1 MGPGLLV
8 SLNFENTTSETVIGK
23 AEGINATI
31 IEKEITMPELPRFG
45 MQLQVPGKY
54 GQLTWYGRGPQENY
68 CDRNKAAFVGI
79 YESPV
84 ADQYFPY
91 IRPQE
96 NGYKTDTRWLSLQ
109 DSTGIGLMFIGEPL
123 LSFSALNFTTEDL
136 DQGAKDNYRHT
147 KDLKPNDFV
156 ALHVDYKQTGVGGD
170 DSWGARPHPQY
181 SLKYDAYEYSYIIR
195 PLQRKQDLMELS
207 RKRFKKH

>member
-1 MGPGLLV
+1 
-8 SLNFENTTSETVIGK
+8 
-23 AEGINATI
+23 
-31 IEKEITMPELPRFG
+31 
-45 MQLQVPGKY
+45 
-54 GQLTWYGRGPQENY
+54 
-68 CDRNKAAFVGI
+68 
-79 YESPV
+79 
-84 ADQYFPY
+84 
-91 IRPQE
+91 
-96 NGYKTDTRWLSLQ
+96 
-109 DSTGIGLMFIGEPL
+109 MFIGEPL

-147 KDLKPNDFV
+147 KDLKQNDFV

-181 SLKYDAYEYSYIIR
+181 SLKYAAYEYSYIIR